1 MNVTLSVIHISFLWT
16 YPNEYPSY
24 VILVF
29 LNLVSHSRSWKRS
42 PGWLAPFFR
51 QYWPKKLLTVSIVK
65 ENFPGISI
73 QWWFLLW
80 QANAPSLARG
90 AVVLRSLRGATSL
103 HGISGDNKA
112 LCGERVSPSWKEF
125 RLCSRPELSSLTNVQ
140 LIVGDTGADKAFSEC
155 FWSLNKSTTAQ
166 VDHIKLTSHLHLAGK
181 CRKSGG
187 NYVFFRKLERLLWLI
202 LCEYSKWTRKLTL
215 SNLKIVECQWYI
227 FFSGHTQGRKTSSVR
242 FATNGLCAQ
251 ITSGSNTHL
260 TLDQIRPAQN
270 HCHTHTHMIS
280 IHLIGFLSLTII
292 TI

>member
-24 VILVF
+24 VILVY

-140 LIVGDTGADKAFSEC
+140 LIVGGTQVLTKHSLNAFGLLTNPPRHRLTTSNWQVTCTLQGSVEKVGGIMCFSE
-155 FWSLNKSTTAQ
+155 N
-166 VDHIKLTSHLHLAGK
+166 
-181 CRKSGG
+181 
-187 NYVFFRKLERLLWLI
+187 
-202 LCEYSKWTRKLTL
+202 
-215 SNLKIVECQWYI
+215 
-227 FFSGHTQGRKTSSVR
+227 
-242 FATNGLCAQ
+242 
-251 ITSGSNTHL
+251 
-260 TLDQIRPAQN
+260 
-270 HCHTHTHMIS
+270 
-280 IHLIGFLSLTII
+280 
-292 TI
+292 